1 MMDIIKKFYLNL
13 FYPNSISIKGEN
25 SFFVNKGFARN
36 LNIKIQGN
44 NNNVSI
50 AAAHLNNVKII
61 IIGDNNDIEINN
73 NVIASHCEFWIE
85 DSFNKIFIGAGT
97 TIEKNSQVAALEGR
111 EVIIGDD
118 CMISSNVKISTSDS
132 HSIIDVV
139 SNDRE
144 NYAKSVFIGKHV
156 WIGHSVS
163 ICKGVEI
170 KDNCIVGAKSNVLG
184 KFSEENIIIA
194 GNPAKVIKKNKNW
207 LRERI

>member
-1 MMDIIKKFYLNL
+1 MRNIIKKFYLNL

-36 LNIKIQGN
+36 LNVKIQGN

-61 IIGDNNDIEINN
+61 IIGNNNDIEINN

-111 EVIIGDD
+111 EVIIGED
-118 CMISSNVKISTSDS
+118 CMISSDVKISTSDS

-156 WIGHSVS
+156 WIGHSVC